1 MGEEAPWSVMAGI
14 AVNRAISPSSSKES
28 RKAKSSSTFAKKG
41 FEK

>member
-1 MGEEAPWSVMAGI
+1 MGEEVPRSVMAGI
-14 AVNRAISPSSSKES
+14 AVNRSRRPSSLRES